1 MRRQIHLEKGCQ
13 PLAFRHWSTYHFRQ
27 RAGNDKLFLCTV
39 NDVRA
44 DLLSTRNLVEEALT
58 AWQFL
63 FFSLNPLNPIFYQ
76 SRTKKWVIID
86 FEIVNVLPGRFFRL
100 YPRLRSEWIHHGWMI
115 LNLPLA
121 GPSLCAI
128 SSCNAR
134 PFYQSKINSVSQLY
148 VTFKTLQLFTFWYSR
163 NQSWNRADCLNS
175 KERSFW

>member
-27 RAGNDKLFLCTV
+27 RAENDKLFLCTV

-58 AWQFL
+58 AWQF
-63 FFSLNPLNPIFYQ
+63 
-76 SRTKKWVIID
+76 V
-86 FEIVNVLPGRFFRL
+86 FFRWI
-100 YPRLRSEWIHHGWMI
+100 RSTPFSTNPEPKMGYNWFRNRKGASWTIFKLWMV

-163 NQSWNRADCLNS
+163 NQSWNRAEYLIS